1 MSTNRVHSDSLT
13 VFPLSSLM
21 YNNFNTVG
29 ECVKGI
35 EQLRNLYPHA
45 ARRKL
50 SVVSL
55 NGRSTDTAIKT
66 LGVIID
72 SSVSF
77 EDV

>member
-1 MSTNRVHSDSLT
+1 M
-13 VFPLSSLM
+13 FPLSFLM

-35 EQLRNLYPHA
+35 EEPRNLYPHA
-45 ARRKL
+45 SRRKL

-66 LGVIID
+66 LGVIIN